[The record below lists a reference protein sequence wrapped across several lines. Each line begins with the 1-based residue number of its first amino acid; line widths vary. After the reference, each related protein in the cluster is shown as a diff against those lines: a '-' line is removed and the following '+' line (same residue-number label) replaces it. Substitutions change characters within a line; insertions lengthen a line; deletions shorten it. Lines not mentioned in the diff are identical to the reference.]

1 MLNQIFFRH
10 GDWVEFRIA
19 TDRRDQLKRAT
30 NISLL
35 PESFVVSGERREQ
48 GIIAVLKQGFGFL
61 RSVERE
67 PKIYFTFNEVLD
79 VQRKLECNDEVEF
92 TVAQVILFYFK
103 LILEIDV
110 NLLIVFIYN
119 CSKTEAQSSYSC

>member
-1 MLNQIFFRH
+1 LNKFRQITYTCNEFCCFFFRH

-35 PESFVVSGERREQ
+35 PESFVVSGERREL

-67 PKIYFTFNEVLD
+67 PKIYFDFREVLD
-79 VQRKLECNDEVEF
+79 VKRKLECNDEVEF
-92 TVAQVILFYFK
+92 TVAQVISMLS
-103 LILEIDV
+103 IHSI
-110 NLLIVFIYN
+110 
-119 CSKTEAQSSYSC
+119 